1 MLSSMP
7 LIRLKEGKN
16 MDAGQVVQI
25 FVAGIVTIG
34 VITALTLPGR
44 QTVGVIKAGGDA
56 GSNLLGTAIKG

>member
-1 MLSSMP
+1 MNA
-7 LIRLKEGKN
+7 GKV
-16 MDAGQVVQI
+16 AQI

-44 QTVGVIKAGGDA
+44 QTVGVVKAGGDA